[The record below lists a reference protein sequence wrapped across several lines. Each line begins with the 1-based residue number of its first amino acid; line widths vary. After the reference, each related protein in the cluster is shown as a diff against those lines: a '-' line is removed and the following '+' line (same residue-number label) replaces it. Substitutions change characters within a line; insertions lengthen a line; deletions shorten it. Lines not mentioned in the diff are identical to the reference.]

1 MRGEV
6 KRFKKV
12 SKLEAQYRSDGS
24 PKTSSSPPLLPF
36 GRFHSGKKKEWKKKN
51 KKIRKK
57 RKEGRKK
64 KERGGEEKGKKKK
77 ETRRNETRNDSIT
90 WQDFKSS
97 NAKRIFFTMSRGTWT
112 RSVVPRYSKLCN
124 AIATAQSD
132 INFNGP
138 ERRHLWKWVS
148 LISHESKIML
158 SPPRSSYSLF
168 LFF

>member
-6 KRFKKV
+6 KRFTKRYRSLKRSIEATVLQKLAPPLPFFLSVGFIRGKKRNEKKKIK
-12 SKLEAQYRSDGS
+12 KLE
-24 PKTSSSPPLLPF
+24 KK
-36 GRFHSGKKKEWKKKN
+36 GRKEE
-51 KKIRKK
+51 RK
-57 RKEGRKK
+57 RKEGR
-64 KERGGEEKGKKKK
+64 GGEGEKKK

-138 ERRHLWKWVS
+138 ERRHL
-148 LISHESKIML
+148 
-158 SPPRSSYSLF
+158 
-168 LFF
+168 

>member
-1 MRGEV
+1 M
-6 KRFKKV
+6 KKKKIK
-12 SKLEAQYRSDGS
+12 KLE
-24 PKTSSSPPLLPF
+24 KK
-36 GRFHSGKKKEWKKKN
+36 GRKEE
-51 KKIRKK
+51 RK
-57 RKEGRKK
+57 RKEGR
-64 KERGGEEKGKKKK
+64 GGEGEKKK

-138 ERRHLWKWVS
+138 ERRHL
-148 LISHESKIML
+148 
-158 SPPRSSYSLF
+158 
-168 LFF
+168 